1 MNRPKSP
8 CVREC
13 GDRHAMCQLTC
24 EKHAAYE
31 EEKKRYYEEKDAE
44 RKKAAP
50 HYTHAYEMKM
60 RDIERKKREGRIKK

>member
-13 GDRHAMCQLTC
+13 PDRCAMCQLTC
-24 EKHAAYE
+24 EKHEAYE
-31 EEKKRYYEEKDAE
+31 AEKLRYYEEKDAE

-50 HYTHAYEMKM
+50 YYTHAYEMQQRKTE
-60 RDIERKKREGRIKK
+60 RDKREGRIKK